1 MRAALLLSSL
11 VLAGTAHADVLG
23 LTAEIGAFSPDAT
36 VKFSDHNTPSEST
49 DMDADSSRYY
59 GIAFEHPLPL
69 IPNIRLQGTSLESEG
84 TVTSNVVF
92 DGKVLS
98 GQAKLDLSHTDYTF
112 YYEFLDGLL
121 WLDLDAGLTLRDFDG
136 SIELDSEKSNLS
148 EIVPMGYV
156 SAYATIPGTSFSVG
170 GELKAITYGD
180 SSITDTTIKVKYQT
194 PFLVGIEGG
203 YRSMDIDLVDVDNKD
218 VYSESSGVFIG
229 AFIDF

>member
-11 VLAGTAHADVLG
+11 VLASTAQADVLG
-23 LTAEIGAFSPDAT
+23 LTAEIGAFSPDST
-36 VKFSDHNTPSEST
+36 VEFSDHGTSSDST

-69 IPNIRLQGTSLESEG
+69 IPNIRLQGTDLKSEG
-84 TVTSNVVF
+84 TVTSSVTF
-92 DGKVLS
+92 EGQSLS
-98 GQAKLDLSHTDYTF
+98 GDAKLDLSHTDYTF

-136 SIELDSEKSNLS
+136 SIELDTEKSSLS
-148 EIVPMGYV
+148 AVVPMAYL
-156 SAYATIPGTSFSVG
+156 SAYATIPGTSVSVG
-170 GELKAITYGD
+170 GELKALSIGD
-180 SSITDTTIKVKYQT
+180 SSITDTTIKVKYET

-203 YRSMDIDLVDVDNKD
+203 YRSMDIDLIDVDDKD
-218 VYSESSGVFIG
+218 VKSESSGVFIG